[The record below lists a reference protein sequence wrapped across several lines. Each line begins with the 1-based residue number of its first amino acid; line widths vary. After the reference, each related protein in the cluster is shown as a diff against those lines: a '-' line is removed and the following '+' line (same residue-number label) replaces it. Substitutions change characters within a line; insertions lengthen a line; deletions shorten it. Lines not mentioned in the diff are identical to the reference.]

1 MMASYLGESARPQV
15 AVVGG
20 GVFGCVSALA
30 LAENGCRVTLF
41 ERRRD
46 VLLGATYNNHNRVHL
61 GFHYPRAPATAQQ
74 SAEGYGRFV
83 QEFAPAI
90 RTGFPNRYFIADH
103 GSRTTP
109 DDYLAALDRIGLSY
123 ELLGAASDPE
133 TPVRSVAL
141 GVLTQESIYDAA
153 TLRAMLRARLRESAD
168 VKLATNCSIES
179 IEAQPAGGFRLRLAE
194 GWRNT
199 DAVVNCTYAEI
210 NGLTRQLGHPVPAH
224 QFEYTAV
231 PIFEADFQPQGITI
245 MDGPFMSVMPF
256 GFSNRM
262 LLYHV
267 RLGVTATAVAP
278 VMPAAWR
285 DPGEAP
291 FDPARAEDRFR
302 AMCDDSAHFIPA
314 LAKTRVV
321 GWLHGPRMVL
331 ANHDDDDA
339 RPSMVQDYGGG
350 YLTLF
355 AGKVDHALDTADEV
369 VARVSETLGLAP
381 APQTRMAQG

>member
-1 MMASYLGESARPQV
+1 MMGGYLGGAARPQV

-30 LAENGCRVTLF
+30 LAEHGCRVTLF

-46 VLLGATYNNHNRVHL
+46 ILFGATYNNHNRVHL
-61 GFHYPRAPATAQQ
+61 GFHYPRALATAQQ
-74 SAEGYGRFV
+74 SAVGYGRFV
-83 QEFAPAI
+83 QDFAPAI

-103 GSRTTP
+103 GSQTTP
-109 DDYLAALDRIGLSY
+109 EAYLAALDRVGLSY
-123 ELLGAASDPE
+123 QLLDASDPE

-141 GVLTQESIYDAA
+141 GVLTRESIYDAA
-153 TLRAMLRARLRESAD
+153 TLRAILRSRLRDSRD
-168 VKLATNCSIES
+168 VKLATNCGIES
-179 IEAQPAGGFRLRLAE
+179 IEAQPGGGFHVRLAE
-194 GWRNT
+194 GWRNA

-231 PIFEADFQPQGITI
+231 PIFEADFPPQGITI

-256 GFSNRM
+256 GFSDRM

-267 RLGVTATAVAP
+267 RHGVTATAVTP
-278 VMPAAWR
+278 TMPAAWR

-291 FDPARAEDRFR
+291 FDATRAEDRFR
-302 AMCDDSAHFIPA
+302 AMCDDSAHFIPG
-314 LAKTRVV
+314 LAKARLA

-339 RPSMVQDYGGG
+339 RPSLVQDYGGG
-350 YLTLF
+350 YITVF
-355 AGKVDHALDTADEV
+355 AGKVDHCLDTADEV
-369 VARVSETLGLAP
+369 VTRVAEALGLAT
-381 APQTRMAQG
+381 APQQTRMAQG